1 MLGIKYEGP
10 LVPLHADPRFWA
22 ATKEEIDKVAQ
33 G

>member
-10 LVPLHADPRFWA
+10 SVPLIADESFWA
-22 ATKEEIDKVAQ
+22 ATKEEIDVCAQ